1 MGETLVYIV
10 FPETENY
17 EQSPSANLMALKQTG
32 EINTEVLMQL
42 FDTLKDNL
50 LFFEYEHYIPVY
62 EEKNLNAALCPI
74 KTAVPAEFPNVQMK
88 ILTILRQIGVTE
100 KAGITSKSLDSK
112 YKLYHED
119 VTTTVLGDMAN
130 CIEKGKALVILD
142 IQAALKYKKAIP
154 VKKQYNDIE
163 LSIEIVNDIF
173 SLYTWFTKNRKP
185 QRQYDF
191 NRKHGDANRRAC
203 GGSQLKT
210 DEQETRELLYKAV
223 GKDKKSALWYYDNKN
238 NSFIYFENQ
247 REIRLA
253 FHGYHIKEGESNFEN
268 IDIEKLRTVGVEI
281 L

>member
-32 EINTEVLMQL
+32 EINAEVLMQL

-50 LFFEYEHYIPVY
+50 LFFEYEHFIPVY
-62 EEKNLNAALCPI
+62 DTQNLNAALCPI
-74 KTAVPAEFPNVQMK
+74 KTSVPAEFPNVQMK
-88 ILTILRQIGVTE
+88 ILTILRQKGVTD
-100 KAGITSKSLDSK
+100 KVRITSRSLDSK

-119 VTTTVLGDMAN
+119 VTTTILGDMAS
-130 CIEKGKALVILD
+130 CLEMGKALVILD
-142 IQAALKYKKAIP
+142 IHAALKYKNAIP

-163 LSIEIVNDIF
+163 LSIEIVTDTF
-173 SLYTWFTKNRKP
+173 SLYSWFTKNRKP
-185 QRQYDF
+185 QRQYDY
-191 NRKHGDANRRAC
+191 NKKHGDAGRRAH

-210 DEQETRELLYKAV
+210 DEQETRELLHKAV

>member
-10 FPETENY
+10 FPETENC
-17 EQSPSANLMALKQTG
+17 EQSPSANLMALKQQD
-32 EINTEVLMQL
+32 EINADVLMQL
-42 FDTLKDNL
+42 FTTLEKNL
-50 LFFEYEHYIPVY
+50 SFFEYEHFVPVY
-62 EEKNLNAALCPI
+62 NNQNLRATLCSLKATMPM
-74 KTAVPAEFPNVQMK
+74 AFPNQQMLF
-88 ILTILRQIGVTE
+88 LTMLKQRSVDIT
-100 KAGITSKSLDSK
+100 GITTRDLECK
-112 YKLYHED
+112 YKLYHQD

-185 QRQYDF
+185 RRKYDY
-191 NRKHGDANRRAC
+191 NPKHGDLYHKAH

-210 DEQETRELLYKAV
+210 DEQETRELLHKAV

-268 IDIEKLRTVGVEI
+268 INVDKLREI
-281 L
+281 GAEIP

>member
-62 EEKNLNAALCPI
+62 DEKNLNATLCPI
-74 KTAVPAEFPNVQMK
+74 KTSEPAEFPNVQMK

-100 KAGITSKSLDSK
+100 KAGITSRSLDSK
-112 YKLYHED
+112 YNLYHQD

-163 LSIEIVNDIF
+163 LSIEIVNNTLG
-173 SLYTWFTKNRKP
+173 LYSWFTSNRKP
-185 QRQYDF
+185 RRQYDY
-191 NRKHGDANRRAC
+191 NSKHGDVYHKAH

-210 DEQETRELLYKAV
+210 DEQETRELLNKAV
-223 GKDKKSALWYYDNKN
+223 GKDKKSALWYYDKKN
-238 NSFIYFENQ
+238 SSFIYFENQ

-268 IDIEKLRTVGVEI
+268 INVDKLREI
-281 L
+281 GAEIP